1 LHAKGRK
8 AAPHRDWS
16 IPVTSPSTQPND
28 SDTAQGNSWT
38 TEVGTIRKGMK
49 VIDADG
55 TVLGTV
61 ARVEGEEVLLAEHA
75 EGERDSFILITQ
87 IDGVS
92 EDAVLLQGRG
102 DATFGL
108 GAEP

>member
-1 LHAKGRK
+1 M
-8 AAPHRDWS
+8 
-16 IPVTSPSTQPND
+16 TSPSTQPTD
-28 SDTAQGNSWT
+28 SETAWT
-38 TEVGTIRKGMK
+38 TQVGTIRRGMK
-49 VIDADG
+49 VLDADG

-61 ARVEGEEVLLAEHA
+61 AGIEGEEVLLAEHA